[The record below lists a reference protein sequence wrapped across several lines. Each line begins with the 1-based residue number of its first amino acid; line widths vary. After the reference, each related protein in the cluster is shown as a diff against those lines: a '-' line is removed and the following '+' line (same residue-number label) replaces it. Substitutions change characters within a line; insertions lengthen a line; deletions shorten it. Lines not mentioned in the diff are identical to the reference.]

1 MFALQNQDQ
10 TRKLPEGKSAR
21 GDCASG
27 EKDAPAYNP
36 VWQSLAT
43 RPVFVQAKLSVS
55 PSDDPHE
62 READRI
68 AERVTRAP
76 APAVQRACA
85 ACSDGGASCPKCVE
99 EGVRVQRRVGA
110 SSDSSAVSVPDGF
123 ARGLGPGRPLDP
135 STRAEME
142 NSFGQDFGHVR
153 VHTDARAAESA
164 RSVNALAYTSGRD
177 VVFGA
182 AQYAP
187 QSAGGRR
194 LLAHEVTHVVQ
205 QRDGQGPP
213 RIQRWAVKGCKGIQ
227 ETYVDD
233 AVTRAHGDLSNVLP
247 KVGVRP
253 VTEAVKDAL
262 WLAFRDNSDATADL
276 ALNNVRRLKEQITG
290 TRFACV
296 DRVSDDECK
305 GETVAHA
312 PIGKPAG
319 TVSICRPQFFAG
331 DMTMFAQSETVI
343 HEAAH
348 MYLSMKDHGYFAAPT
363 NLCSETPKPK
373 DVKDPGAR
381 ESGTAGDNPAYRLE
395 NADSYGCFVHYLRY
409 VSGDERHKTAEGYRG
424 ANLSIKSE
432 DGLNTIF
439 TRAFA
444 PQLRKFSIA
453 GLPSNSGFRFRWKLH
468 TDKKDYDPTPLGGGA
483 NAAAFDEANAEVYFP
498 NALATRIWNDGV
510 RHAKL
515 VCEVEIY
522 GAHGDK
528 YAPPII
534 TKETNVTVED
544 SAPPPV

>member
-21 GDCASG
+21 SDRAPG
-27 EKDAPAYNP
+27 ERGAPACNP

-43 RPVFVQAKLSVS
+43 RRVFVQPKLSVS

-62 READRI
+62 READRV

-76 APAVQRACA
+76 TVRRACA
-85 ACSDGGASCPKCVE
+85 ACSAGEGPCPKCEE
-99 EGVRVQRRVGA
+99 EGGRVQRRVEP

-123 ARGLGPGRPLDP
+123 ARSLGPGRALDP
-135 STRAEME
+135 TTRAEME
-142 NSFGQDFGHVR
+142 NGFGQDFGHVR

-187 QSAGGRR
+187 QSADGRR
-194 LLAHEVTHVVQ
+194 LLAHELTHVVQ
-205 QRDGQGPP
+205 QRESREPS
-213 RIQRWAVKGCKGIQ
+213 RIQRWAVNGCTNTQ
-227 ETYVDD
+227 ETYIND
-233 AVTRAHGDLSNVLP
+233 AVTRAHDDLSKVLP
-247 KVGVRP
+247 KVNVRP

-262 WLAFRDNSDATADL
+262 WLAFRDDSDATADL

-290 TRFACV
+290 TRFACA
-296 DRVSDDECK
+296 DRGSDDECK
-305 GETVAHA
+305 RGALADA
-312 PIGKPAG
+312 PKGKPG
-319 TVSICRPQFFAG
+319 GVVNICRPRFFAA
-331 DMTMFAQSETVI
+331 DMTMYAQSETVI

-348 MYLSMKDHGYFAAPT
+348 MYLSMEDHGYFAAPE

-381 ESGTAGDNPAYRLE
+381 DSGTAGDNPAYRLE
-395 NADSYGCFVHYLRY
+395 NADSYGCLVHYLRY

-453 GLPSNSGFRFRWKLH
+453 GVPSNSGFRFRWKLR

-498 NALATRIWNDGV
+498 NALATRLWNDGV

-515 VCEVEIY
+515 ICEVEIY

-534 TKETNVTVED
+534 TKEANVTVED